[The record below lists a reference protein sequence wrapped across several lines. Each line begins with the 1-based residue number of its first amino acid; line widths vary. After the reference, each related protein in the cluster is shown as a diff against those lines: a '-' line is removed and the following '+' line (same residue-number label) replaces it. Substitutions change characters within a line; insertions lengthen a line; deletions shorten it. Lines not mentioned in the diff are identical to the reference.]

1 MIYRIVLVE
10 NINILFKNVAREF
23 QVLEKYG
30 FSESQVVHFH
40 NAMVLMFAKIAG
52 IGAFLGSPIRT

>member
-1 MIYRIVLVE
+1 MIYCIVLVE

-40 NAMVLMFAKIAG
+40 NAIVLMSAKIAR
-52 IGAFLGSPIRT
+52 IVHF

>member
-1 MIYRIVLVE
+1 MSP
-10 NINILFKNVAREF
+10 REF
-23 QVLEKYG
+23 QVPDKYD
-30 FSESQVVHFH
+30 FSESQVVHLH